1 VLYLVDPS
9 KENQSL
15 AGRRVTVIDFPDGR
29 IKIRYEGRELAYREF
44 DKLTHGHQGEVVSNK
59 RLGAALAYIANKQK
73 VLPVEKR
80 SIKCPTR
87 RYPAPAQ
94 LT

>member
-1 VLYLVDPS
+1 M
-9 KENQSL
+9 
-15 AGRRVTVIDFPDGR
+15 TVIDFPDGR
-29 IKIRYEGRELAYREF
+29 IKIRYEGRDLVYREF
-44 DKLTHGHQGEVVSNK
+44 DKLIQVHQGEVVSNK
-59 RLGAALAYIANKQK
+59 RLGAALAFIANQRH
-73 VLPVEKR
+73 VLPIEKR